1 MPCRAVSTGAGGASR
16 RIGREASVVIAF
28 AHREWHE
35 RIRDLADA
43 EQVAVTDDWGWFT
56 ARAGA
61 ASCLIVVQR
70 WLAAEVIECLGAL
83 RRQLPLHPIVLATS
97 KDADNARAVHRV
109 AIEEVVWLHEIDAT
123 LWPAVQR
130 ASQRAFRHALAASI
144 RATGGMSPVLR
155 DALAVACT
163 RELPFRSLGELASG
177 IARSRG
183 TIWYHWHRA
192 FAGKV
197 ESPRAE
203 DMVDWLILVHAVA
216 RKTNRRGWP
225 DVACE
230 IHVHEDTLLRI
241 AKRLL
246 GINMRDLAAL
256 DERAVM
262 ERFATDVLEKI
273 GVDCVDESGPARA
286 RLPVER
292 TRTGSAP

>member
-1 MPCRAVSTGAGGASR
+1 M
-16 RIGREASVVIAF
+16 VIAF
-28 AHREWHE
+28 AHPDWHE
-35 RIRDLADA
+35 RIRDLTDS
-43 EQVAVTDDWGWFT
+43 EQVTVTDDWGRFT

-61 ASCLIVVQR
+61 ASCLILIQR
-70 WLAAEVIECLGAL
+70 WLGAEVIERLAAV

-109 AIEEVVWLHEIDAT
+109 AIEEVVWLHEMEVT

-130 ASQRAFRHALAASI
+130 ASGRAFRHALAARI
-144 RATGGMSPVLR
+144 RATPGVSPVLR
-155 DALAVACT
+155 ETLAVACT
-163 RELPFRSLGELASG
+163 RELPFRSLRELAGG

-197 ESPRAE
+197 KRPRAE

-216 RKTNRRGWP
+216 RKTNRRGWS

-230 IHVHEDTLLRI
+230 IRVHEDTLLRI

-246 GINMRDLAAL
+246 GVNMRDLAAL
-256 DERAVM
+256 DERVVM

-273 GVDCVDESGPARA
+273 AVDCVDVSGPARA
-286 RLPVER
+286 PLPIER
-292 TRTGSAP
+292 ARTGSAP

>member
-1 MPCRAVSTGAGGASR
+1 
-16 RIGREASVVIAF
+16 VVITF
-28 AHREWHE
+28 AHAEWHE
-35 RIRDLADA
+35 RIRDLTDS
-43 EQVAVTDDWGWFT
+43 EQVTATDDWGRFT

-61 ASCLIVVQR
+61 ASCLIVIQR
-70 WLAAEVIECLGAL
+70 WLGSEVIERLGAL

-109 AIEEVVWLHEIDAT
+109 AIEEVVWLHEMEVT
-123 LWPAVQR
+123 LWPAVQQ
-130 ASQRAFRHALAASI
+130 ASQRAFRHVLAASI
-144 RATGGMSPVLR
+144 RATTGVSPVLR

-183 TIWYHWHRA
+183 TIWNHWHRA
-192 FAGKV
+192 FAGRG

-225 DVACE
+225 DIACE
-230 IHVHEDTLLRI
+230 IRVHEDTLLRI

-262 ERFATDVLEKI
+262 ERFATDVLARI
-273 GVDCVDESGPARA
+273 GVDCVDLSGPVRA
-286 RLPVER
+286 PPLVER
-292 TRTGSAP
+292 ARTGSAP